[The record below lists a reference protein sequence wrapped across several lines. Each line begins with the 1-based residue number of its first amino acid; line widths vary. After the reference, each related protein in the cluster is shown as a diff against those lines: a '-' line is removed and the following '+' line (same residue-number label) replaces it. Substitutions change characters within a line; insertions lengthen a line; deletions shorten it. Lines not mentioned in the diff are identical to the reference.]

1 MISRF
6 FRKAAAKLACNG
18 NIQEKYVELYAKTME
33 LTLAMGIS
41 FITALLIGYLCGMWR
56 HGIVFLAAFIP
67 LRSYAGGYHAE
78 GYISC
83 YMESCGLFAAAL
95 LFLKFVVLKWQMIIL
110 VILLFSLSLAVIF
123 VLAPLADKNKP
134 ISEKEEKVFKKR
146 THMLLSMETALS
158 MLLFL
163 CKVSYGYAVMTAVIV
178 SAFVLI
184 LQKRKSRK

>member
-6 FRKAAAKLACNG
+6 FRKVAAKLACNG

-33 LTLAMGIS
+33 LTVAMGIS
-41 FITALLIGYLCGMWR
+41 LVTALLIGYFCGMWW

-67 LRSYAGGYHAE
+67 LRSYAGGYHAG

-83 YMESCGLFAAAL
+83 YIESCGLFTAAL

-110 VILLFSLSLAVIF
+110 IIFLFLFSSAVIF

-134 ISEKEEKVFKKR
+134 VSEKEEKVFKKR
-146 THMLLSMETALS
+146 THMLLCVEMALS
-158 MLLFL
+158 IILFL

-178 SAFVLI
+178 SAFVLV
-184 LQKRKSRK
+184 LQKWKSRK